1 MVFSLTFDRLTNWE
15 EETERDARGLQ
26 GRRQKKKK
34 TELSSNGV
42 RRLALRG
49 GVKRIQKMIMP
60 HLKLYMKLFVE
71 QVLLF
76 SYLPLFVILLSQ
88 VVKDAIVFAEYENKN
103 RITATHFVRAMKRIS
118 RNVYM

>member
-71 QVLLF
+71 QV
-76 SYLPLFVILLSQ
+76 
-88 VVKDAIVFAEYENKN
+88 
-103 RITATHFVRAMKRIS
+103 
-118 RNVYM
+118 

>member
-1 MVFSLTFDRLTNWE
+1 
-15 EETERDARGLQ
+15 
-26 GRRQKKKK
+26 
-34 TELSSNGV
+34 
-42 RRLALRG
+42 
-49 GVKRIQKMIMP
+49 MIMP
-60 HLKLYMKLFVE
+60 HLKLYMKLFVK